1 MMIFVY
7 EIIESKM
14 ILTIQP
20 EIPEIRKLSDP
31 KSGSDRHE
39 QVRAEAHDLQMI
51 SGLSAEGAPENADRC
66 NGRFIRRLL

>member
-14 ILTIQP
+14 ILTIHP

-39 QVRAEAHDLQMI
+39 QVRAEAHNLHTDW
-51 SGLSAEGAPENADRC
+51 R
-66 NGRFIRRLL
+66 RIRK